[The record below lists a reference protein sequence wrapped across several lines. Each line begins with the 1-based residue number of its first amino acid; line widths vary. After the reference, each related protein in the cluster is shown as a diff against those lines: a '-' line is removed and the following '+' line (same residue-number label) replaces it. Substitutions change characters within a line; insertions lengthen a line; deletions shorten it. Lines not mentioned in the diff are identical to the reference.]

1 MSNGFEKDTIEDEF
15 RSLSDFMSST
25 GRERSADKGAMRLD
39 NAEEMMRLL
48 GKGRGDGAPG
58 DDDDKAEK
66 EYGPGGASAITE
78 GVAEEAEAKRYS
90 SGIIGGLS
98 GELTDSGDSGADSA
112 DSGTSEKPE
121 DTSQQAGTAD
131 DIDEYADTGMGS
143 EDLTLTNED
152 EDCPDLDFATL
163 YPDKSCEVNFE
174 EIETYENDGQ
184 NAWGLLNRIRES
196 AVDEY
201 YDMMLIDPGL
211 YSDFDISD
219 INWDAPW
226 MERDDVM
233 SISVLLIDD
242 RMAEDIRLGTNKYAY
257 YIGISSFSGIG
268 GASNDDFSFEFE
280 EDTEDDETDENEGVT
295 SVTYLNENET
305 SALRTR
311 FGSESSL
318 SEMIQQAYDSISASA
333 TGLWSSIKYN
343 RINNDIYKF
352 GVFSSIVVPGESAN
366 TTLGDSVAT
375 TTMTSTTGTSY

>member
-1 MSNGFEKDTIEDEF
+1 M
-15 RSLSDFMSST
+15 
-25 GRERSADKGAMRLD
+25 
-39 NAEEMMRLL
+39 
-48 GKGRGDGAPG
+48 
-58 DDDDKAEK
+58 
-66 EYGPGGASAITE
+66 
-78 GVAEEAEAKRYS
+78 
-90 SGIIGGLS
+90 
-98 GELTDSGDSGADSA
+98 
-112 DSGTSEKPE
+112 
-121 DTSQQAGTAD
+121 AG
-131 DIDEYADTGMGS
+131 GS

-163 YPDKSCEVNFE
+163 YPDKTCEVNFE

-211 YSDFDISD
+211 YSDFDTTD
-219 INWDAPW
+219 IDASQL
-226 MERDDVM
+226 ERDDIM

-257 YIGISSFSGIG
+257 YIGISSFSGV
-268 GASNDDFSFEFE
+268 AADSSSDFSFEFE

-311 FGSESSL
+311 FGSELSL

>member
-1 MSNGFEKDTIEDEF
+1 
-15 RSLSDFMSST
+15 
-25 GRERSADKGAMRLD
+25 
-39 NAEEMMRLL
+39 
-48 GKGRGDGAPG
+48 
-58 DDDDKAEK
+58 
-66 EYGPGGASAITE
+66 
-78 GVAEEAEAKRYS
+78 
-90 SGIIGGLS
+90 
-98 GELTDSGDSGADSA
+98 
-112 DSGTSEKPE
+112 
-121 DTSQQAGTAD
+121 
-131 DIDEYADTGMGS
+131 
-143 EDLTLTNED
+143 
-152 EDCPDLDFATL
+152 
-163 YPDKSCEVNFE
+163 
-174 EIETYENDGQ
+174 
-184 NAWGLLNRIRES
+184 
-196 AVDEY
+196 
-201 YDMMLIDPGL
+201 
-211 YSDFDISD
+211 
-219 INWDAPW
+219 
-226 MERDDVM
+226 
-233 SISVLLIDD
+233 VLLIDD

-311 FGSESSL
+311 FGSELSL